1 MKIAVVGSRNLSPTE
16 AQLAEVLSEAT
27 EIVSGG
33 AKGVD
38 SRAADYAKRHGLQL
52 TEFLPQ
58 YALYGRAAP
67 IVRNKAIVDYAD
79 KIIVFWDGSSR
90 GARSVIDYAEKVMK
104 PCVVILP
111 GSPSASC

>member
-1 MKIAVVGSRNLSPTE
+1 MKIAVVGSRNLCPSET
-16 AQLAEVLSEAT
+16 QLAEVLSEAT

-38 SRAADYAKRHGLQL
+38 TRAADYANQHGIRL

-67 IVRNKAIVDYAD
+67 ILRNREIVDYAD
-79 KIIVFWDGSSR
+79 KIIVFWDGSSK
-90 GARSVIDYAEKVMK
+90 GTRSVIDYAEKVKK

-111 GSPSASC
+111 GSSSTAR